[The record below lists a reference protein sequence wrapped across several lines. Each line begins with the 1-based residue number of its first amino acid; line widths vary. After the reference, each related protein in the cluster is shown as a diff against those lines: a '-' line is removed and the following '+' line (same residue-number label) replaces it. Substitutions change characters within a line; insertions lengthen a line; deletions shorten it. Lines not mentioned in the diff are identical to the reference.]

1 MPVSKKSNPAHLPP
15 PSRGSLDGLSLI
27 MSKSSKVLDMASATE
42 KRRYEV
48 LRAIVADYIE
58 SQEPVGSKALLERH
72 KLNVSSATIRND
84 MSVLESDGYIVQ
96 EHASSGRVPTE
107 KGYRLFVNS
116 IHDIKPLSLA
126 ERRAI
131 LGFLEGGVDLEDV
144 LRRSVQLLSQ
154 LTHQAAVVQLP
165 TLKTSRV
172 KHCEVVPLSP
182 VRLLLV
188 LITDTGRV
196 DQRNVELDEPLEA
209 DKVTVLKDLLNGALA
224 EKTLTDASE
233 ALQELSRNAP
243 SDIRSTMEKCSGV
256 LVATL
261 VEQPSDRLIL
271 AGASNLTR
279 LTRETAASV
288 PMVLEALE
296 EQVVM
301 LKLLSNVTDLDHV
314 TVHIGEENEDV
325 QLRSASVV
333 TTGYGSPGNTLGGL
347 GVVGPTYMD
356 YPGTISK
363 VSAVAKYVGRVLAG
377 E

>member
-1 MPVSKKSNPAHLPP
+1 MV
-15 PSRGSLDGLSLI
+15 
-27 MSKSSKVLDMASATE
+27 SATE

-48 LRAIVADYIE
+48 LRAIVADYIAL
-58 SQEPVGSKALLERH
+58 QDPVGSKALLERH
-72 KLNVSSATIRND
+72 QLNVSSATIRND
-84 MSVLESDGYIVQ
+84 MSVLETEGYIVQ

-107 KGYRLFVNS
+107 KGYRLFVDS

-126 ERRAI
+126 ERKAI
-131 LGFLEGGVDLEDV
+131 MGFLEGGVDLEDV

-154 LTHQAAVVQLP
+154 LTRQVAVVQLP

-172 KHCEVVPLSP
+172 KHCEVVLLSS

-196 DQRNVELDEPLEA
+196 EQRNVELDKPLDPE
-209 DKVTVLKDLLNGALA
+209 KVSALKDLLNSALG
-224 EKTLTDASE
+224 EKTLHDASV
-233 ALQELSRNAP
+233 ALEELSENAP
-243 SDIRSTMEKCSGV
+243 ADIRMIMEKCSGV
-256 LVATL
+256 LLSTL

-271 AGASNLTR
+271 AGASNLVR
-279 LTRETAASV
+279 LPRDIATSV
-288 PMVLEALE
+288 PLVLEALE

-301 LKLLSNVTDLDHV
+301 LKLLSSVTDLNHV
-314 TVHIGEENEDV
+314 SVHIGEENEDME
-325 QLRSASVV
+325 LRSSSVV
-333 TTGYGSPGNTLGGL
+333 TTGYGSPGHTLGGL

-363 VSAVAKYVGRVLAG
+363 VSSVAKYVGRVLAG